1 MLKKENR
8 LSSNFEFNVT
18 RKYGKYYK
26 GKYFHIYFLIPK
38 NYEGP
43 TKVGIVVSN
52 KFSKK
57 AVERNKVKRLF
68 REVVKDN
75 FEKINKGYLWV
86 VIHPKVSCLN
96 KSYEEISTDFDK
108 ILQEASFS

>member
-8 LSSNFEFNVT
+8 LSSNFEYNVT

-26 GKYFHIYFLIPK
+26 GKYFHVYFLIPK

-57 AVERNKVKRLF
+57 AVERNRVKRVF
-68 REVVKDN
+68 REVVRSN
-75 FEKINKGYLWV
+75 FGKINKGYLWV
-86 VIHPKVSCLN
+86 VIHPKLSCVD
-96 KSYEEISTDFDK
+96 KSYEEISTDFNK
-108 ILQEASFS
+108 VLQEASFS

>member
-26 GKYFHIYFLIPK
+26 GKYFHVYFLIPK

-43 TKVGIVVSN
+43 TKVGVVVSN
-52 KFSKK
+52 KFSKS
-57 AVERNKVKRLF
+57 AVVRNKVKRLF
-68 REVVKDN
+68 REVVKNN
-75 FEKINKGYLWV
+75 FGKIGKGNLWV
-86 VIHPKVSCLN
+86 VIHPKIACSGEG
-96 KSYEEISTDFDK
+96 YEKISAEFDK